1 MSAAA
6 CALQLNSHWLM
17 NQMKYKKTLVSAA
30 VAALLAL
37 LTSNALAQSSTT
49 NAQEHALRDQIVT
62 ANRTGQDLADA
73 PAAVTVITS
82 KDIEQKNV
90 SRISD
95 ALQAVPSLHLEAS
108 GNGQSFAGAS
118 AGGFTLRGMDKN
130 RTLVLLDGVPV
141 QNSHTNGVEWK
152 SIFVDDVDRVEVVS
166 GAFSS
171 LYGSSAM
178 GGVINMISKDPNK
191 RELTVRLKKGFGDA
205 AGNDASVYFRDKL
218 ANGLGITVGLSQANR
233 DGYASD
239 MVLRPVVTT
248 LTPAKKTAAKVVT
261 GATAMTNSTGVPSY
275 MVGDKGNSPWQQ
287 TNASLKLVYDLNAQS
302 KIYGGMSY
310 SDIFTDYS
318 AFNTYLRDATGAP
331 VFTGNVNVGG
341 QYVAV
346 AQNNFVTSSPLSGTN
361 KRIFAGYE
369 GVLAKDYKL
378 KLDVSRVDRS
388 DYFTT
393 IGTAATSTALG
404 GPGTQSNNPNVGT
417 DASAQLSFPVGDKH
431 MLVSGLSIHRDTV
444 NRSTFA
450 LSNWRN
456 VQTVTA
462 TNNGFTGEATT
473 TSVYAQDEM
482 AVSDKLTV
490 YAGLRADNWSTQG
503 SYFQNTAPV
512 KSVAYAERSQT
523 ALSPKLSAV
532 YKPAETVTLRG
543 SYGQSFRTP
552 TLLDLYSTTVIAS
565 SSSTSGFLTTQ
576 SDPSLKPETADSW
589 ELGGEWRVN
598 SAVRANATY
607 YDTRIND
614 MIYSK
619 NIDTTLTQRI
629 NAGVA
634 QVKGLEL
641 GFGAKLASWLELN
654 SSVSWINSE
663 IMSNTADP
671 LSVGK
676 RLTGVPD
683 RIVFVGLTARQG
695 AWTSSVEA
703 RYSGQTYVQAKN
715 TDTFTDVPG
724 SRGAFTMV
732 NAKVGYQFNKMVRA
746 NLAIN
751 NLMDAQVYQFYKM
764 PARNATAELVLSF

>member
-1 MSAAA
+1 MNYNKTLIAIAVATLAAA
-6 CALQLNSHWLM
+6 
-17 NQMKYKKTLVSAA
+17 SAQP
-30 VAALLAL
+30 
-37 LTSNALAQSSTT
+37 ALAQSATPAVEEKS
-49 NAQEHALRDQIVT
+49 LRDQIVT
-62 ANRTGQDLADA
+62 ANRIGQDLADA
-73 PAAVTVITS
+73 PAAVTVVTA

-95 ALQAVPSLHLEAS
+95 ALLAVPSLHLEAS

-118 AGGFTLRGMDKN
+118 AGGFTLRGMDRN
-130 RTLVLLDGVPV
+130 RTLVLLDGIPV
-141 QNSHTNGVEWK
+141 QNSSNNNVEWK
-152 SIFVDDVDRVEVVS
+152 SLFVDDVDRVEVVS

-178 GGVINMISKDPNK
+178 GGVINMISKDPDK
-191 RELTVRLKKGFGDA
+191 REFTVRLKKGFGDA

-239 MVLRPVVTT
+239 MVLRPVVNT
-248 LTPAKKTAAKVVT
+248 LTAAQKAAAKVVT
-261 GATAMTNSTGVPSY
+261 GATAMQSSLGVPSY
-275 MVGDKGNSPWQQ
+275 LVGDKGDSPWQQ
-287 TNASLKLVYDLNAQS
+287 TNASIKLVYDLNAQS
-302 KIYGGMSY
+302 KIYGGLSY
-310 SDIFTDYS
+310 SDIFTDYGP
-318 AFNTYLRDATGAP
+318 FNTYLRDATGAP
-331 VFTGNVNVGG
+331 VSSGNVNVGG
-341 QYVAV
+341 QYVTV
-346 AQNNFVTSSPLSGTN
+346 AQSNFVTSSPLSGTN

-393 IGTAATSTALG
+393 IGTTATSTALG
-404 GPGTQSNNPNVGT
+404 GPGTQSDNPNVGT

-450 LSNWRN
+450 LSNWRD
-456 VQTVTA
+456 VQTVTF
-462 TNNGFTGEATT
+462 TNDGFTGEATT
-473 TSVYAQDEM
+473 TSAYVQDEM
-482 AVSDKLTV
+482 SVTDKLTV
-490 YAGLRADNWSTQG
+490 YAGVRADNWSTQG
-503 SYFQNTAPV
+503 NYFKNTAPV
-512 KSVAYAERSQT
+512 KSETYAERSQT
-523 ALSPKLSAV
+523 AFSPKLSAV
-532 YKPAETVTLRG
+532 YKPAETVTVRG

-552 TLLDLYSTTVIAS
+552 TLLDLYATTVIAS
-565 SSSTSGFLTTQ
+565 STSTSGFLTTQ
-576 SDPSLKPETADSW
+576 SDPNLKPETADAW

-598 SAVRANATY
+598 SAMRASATY

-614 MIYSK
+614 MIYAK
-619 NIDTTLTQRI
+619 NVNTTLTQRI

-641 GFGAKLASWLELN
+641 GLGFKLASWLELN
-654 SSVSWINSE
+654 SNVSWINSE

-695 AWTSSVEA
+695 AWTGSVEA
-703 RYSGQTYVQAKN
+703 RYSGQTYVQAQN
-715 TDTFTDVPG
+715 TDIVTGVPG

-732 NAKVGYQFNKMVRA
+732 NAKLGYQFNKMVRA

-751 NLMDAQVYQFYKM
+751 NVMDAQVYQFYKM

>member
-1 MSAAA
+1 
-6 CALQLNSHWLM
+6 M
-17 NQMKYKKTLVSAA
+17 NYNKTLIAIA
-30 VAALLAL
+30 VATLA
-37 LTSNALAQSSTT
+37 TASAHPALAQSATPAVEEKS
-49 NAQEHALRDQIVT
+49 LPDQIVT
-62 ANRTGQDLADA
+62 ANRIGQDLADA
-73 PAAVTVITS
+73 PAAVTVVTA

-95 ALQAVPSLHLEAS
+95 ALLAVPSLHLEAS

-130 RTLVLLDGVPV
+130 RTLVLLDGIPV
-141 QNSHTNGVEWK
+141 QNSYTNGVEWK
-152 SIFVDDVDRVEVVS
+152 SIFVDDLDRVEVVS

-191 RELTVRLKKGFGDA
+191 REFTVRLKKGFGDA
-205 AGNDASVYFRDKL
+205 AGSDASVYFRDKL

-233 DGYASD
+233 DGYTSD
-239 MVLRPVVTT
+239 MVLRPVVN
-248 LTPAKKTAAKVVT
+248 TPTAAQKAAAKVVT
-261 GATAMTNSTGVPSY
+261 GATAMQSSLGVPSY
-275 MVGDKGNSPWQQ
+275 LVGDKGDSPWQQ
-287 TNASLKLVYDLNAQS
+287 TNASIKLVYDLNAQS
-302 KIYGGMSY
+302 KIYGGLSY
-310 SDIFTDYS
+310 SDIFTDYGS
-318 AFNTYLRDATGAP
+318 FNTYLRDATGAP
-331 VFTGNVNVGG
+331 VFSGNVNVGG
-341 QYVAV
+341 QYVTV
-346 AQNNFVTSSPLSGTN
+346 AQRNFVTSSPLSGTN

-378 KLDVSRVDRS
+378 KLDVSRVDRR

-393 IGTAATSTALG
+393 IGTAATSTAVG
-404 GPGTQSNNPNVGT
+404 GPGTQSDNPNVGT

-431 MLVSGLSIHRDTV
+431 MLVSGLSVHRDTV

-450 LSNWRN
+450 LSNWRD
-456 VQTVTA
+456 VRTVTA

-473 TSVYAQDEM
+473 TSAYVQDEM

-490 YAGLRADNWSTQG
+490 YAGVRADNWSTQG

-512 KSVAYAERSQT
+512 KSETYAERSQT
-523 ALSPKLSAV
+523 AFSPKFSAV

-565 SSSTSGFLTTQ
+565 STSTSGFLTTQ
-576 SDPSLKPETADSW
+576 SDPNLKPETATSW
-589 ELGGEWRVN
+589 ELGGEWRVSGAMHA
-598 SAVRANATY
+598 SATF
-607 YDTRIND
+607 YDTRIDD

-619 NIDTTLTQRI
+619 NINTTLTQRI

-695 AWTSSVEA
+695 AWTGSVEA
-703 RYSGQTYVQAKN
+703 RYSGQTYVQAQN
-715 TDTFTDVPG
+715 TDIVTGVPG

-732 NAKVGYQFNKMVRA
+732 NAKLGYQFNKMVRA

-751 NLMDAQVYQFYKM
+751 NLMDVEEYQFYKL